1 MRGQEILQGQIGQK
15 LQGGLVQSFYLNN
28 ELVDLLN
35 VTFLKFGDKWVRIV
49 STDEATD
56 IKIETDDIENV
67 KFYGDEEFKY
77 SIKPIGQIFP
87 DFNKYINKGL
97 LDFKELVFKKSESM
111 SFGLNLYFED
121 DLNFIIHD
129 NPADKNEYFFEK
141 REFED
146 LREK

>member
-1 MRGQEILQGQIGQK
+1 MNFDFFILTILK
-15 LQGGLVQSFYLNN
+15 LNICIQLSNGRTSG
-28 ELVDLLN
+28 EL
-35 VTFLKFGDKWVRIV
+35 
-49 STDEATD
+49 TD
-56 IKIETDDIENV
+56 
-67 KFYGDEEFKY
+67 
-77 SIKPIGQIFP
+77 PIGQIFP

-97 LDFKELVFKKSESM
+97 VDFKELVFKKSESM

-146 LREK
+146 LIEK